1 MIRPAIRASGA
12 LLLCALTASCA
23 PIPPAPFALRG
34 EDGAVHPLTPDSR
47 FPEGLEGTIGGDG
60 RTSARYALKDPVRV
74 RGARTALEIR
84 YELAGA
90 ARLEIFPEGRGAPPL
105 VSSELPVGAGRIRW
119 LLPLP
124 AGTEL
129 SSFRFTALPAG
140 PESKAAASTLRIE
153 ALALVPAFFGFESLP
168 EGARFSRGSSLAR
181 SASGSET
188 VRIEH
193 PFGPGEDPVI
203 RIDSAARPLR
213 IRAEGGRSAVL
224 DAGRP
229 DGVFLP
235 LSALGG
241 SGAVTVEAS
250 GTEPIR
256 AASVLPSRDLP
267 GPLPL
272 DLAVVLALPPP
283 ADSRFPY
290 QLYRW
295 SAFPEC
301 LVFDFRDYA
310 AQDTYLKRLA
320 FFVEKEGFRG
330 RLAPDSEIARLHGW
344 NAHDYRSE
352 DLAAFFDKAGRTA
365 FPLSPEEVEL
375 RGILEREG
383 ILVREGNRFKPGTGV
398 IISISRESTTYLRD
412 LFLTHEAAHA
422 LFFLDD
428 AYRNLARSLW
438 TAQGP
443 EERRFWNVFLSNRD
457 YDPSDAYLS
466 YNELQAYLVQQIPS
480 RLESWL
486 KDVAYARLAKSYP
499 DRAAAILADLEAAL
513 PGFKA
518 KAEALDAY
526 LRKTYGF
533 RGGSFRRL
541 RFE

>member
-1 MIRPAIRASGA
+1 
-12 LLLCALTASCA
+12 
-23 PIPPAPFALRG
+23 
-34 EDGAVHPLTPDSR
+34 
-47 FPEGLEGTIGGDG
+47 LEETIGGEG
-60 RTSARYALKDPVRV
+60 RVSVRYSLEDPVRV
-74 RGARTALEIR
+74 RGVRTSLELR
-84 YELAGA
+84 YELSGA
-90 ARLEIFPEGRGAPPL
+90 ARLELFPEGRSTAPL
-105 VSSELPVGAGRIRW
+105 VSADLPGGAGRIRW

-124 AGTEL
+124 ADAGL

-140 PESKAAASTLRIE
+140 PESKAEDSILRIH
-153 ALALVPAFFGFESLP
+153 ALALVPSFFGFERLP
-168 EGARFSRGSSLAR
+168 DGARFSRGSSLAR

-193 PFGPGEDPVI
+193 PYGPGEEPVI
-203 RIDSAARPLR
+203 RIDSTGGTLR
-213 IRAEGGRSAVL
+213 FRAEGGGSAVL
-224 DAGRP
+224 DADP
-229 DGVFLP
+229 EIDVFLP
-235 LSALGG
+235 LGVLEGF
-241 SGAVTVEAS
+241 GAVAVEAS
-250 GTEPIR
+250 GTESIR
-256 AASVLPSRDLP
+256 SAAILPAGDLP
-267 GPLPL
+267 APLPV
-272 DLAVVLALPPP
+272 DLAAVLALPALPEPRPP
-283 ADSRFPY
+283 YR
-290 QLYRW
+290 LYRW
-295 SAFPEC
+295 SAFPAC
-301 LVFDFRDYA
+301 LVFDYRDYS
-310 AQDTYLKRLA
+310 AQDAYLKRLA

-352 DLAAFFDKAGRTA
+352 DLAAFFDKAGRTS
-365 FPLSPEEVEL
+365 FPLSKEEIEL

-383 ILVREGNRFKPGTGV
+383 ILVREGDRFKPGTGV
-398 IISISRESTTYLRD
+398 IISISRESTAYFRD

-422 LFFLDD
+422 LFFLDG
-428 AYRNLARSLW
+428 AYRSLARSLW
-438 TAQGP
+438 AAQRP

-466 YNELQAYLVQQIPS
+466 YNELQAYLVQQAPS

-518 KAEALDAY
+518 KAEALDSY